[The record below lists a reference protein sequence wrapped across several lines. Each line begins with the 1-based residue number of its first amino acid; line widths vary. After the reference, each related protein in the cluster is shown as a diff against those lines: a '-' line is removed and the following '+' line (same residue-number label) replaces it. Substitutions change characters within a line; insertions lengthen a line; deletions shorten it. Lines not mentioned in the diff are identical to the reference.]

1 VQFATLAIVK
11 EMQQFHIAEYGKRN
25 NKVVL
30 LLGGWTYQPWL
41 LGLFGRLIALRGYY
55 CVAYTYDDEVFSP
68 DVKKT
73 VDSLVAIKDAI
84 LEHIAALKTSGRDT
98 FYVFGTS
105 LGTVLATMVANESPD
120 VKKVIL
126 NTTGADVAKSV
137 WTWDDVKPWFK
148 NALLKQGLDEKKLVE
163 QWSAIAPVNNIK
175 NFKQKP
181 VLVFLAQNDR
191 TIPFDQGRVLVSK
204 LDVLGAPYEVAIN
217 RTFGHAMA
225 GLFNLANVGR
235 YIKFLRQ

>member
-1 VQFATLAIVK
+1 M
-11 EMQQFHIAEYGKRN
+11 MQSFHIAEYGKRN
-25 NKVVL
+25 DKVVL
-30 LLGGWTYQPWL
+30 LLGGWTYQSWL

-55 CVAYTYDDEVFSP
+55 CVAYTYDDDVFSP

-73 VDSLVAIKDAI
+73 ATSLVAIKEAI
-84 LEHIAALKTSGRDT
+84 LEHIAALKAGGRDT
-98 FYVFGTS
+98 FYVVGTS

-120 VKKVIL
+120 VSKVVL

-137 WTWDDVKPWFK
+137 WTWDTVKPWFK
-148 NALLKQGLDEKKLVE
+148 NALLKQGLTEQQLVDE
-163 QWSAIAPVNNIK
+163 WRIIAPASNIRNLK
-175 NFKQKP
+175 DKP

-204 LDVLGAPYEVAIN
+204 LDVLGAPYEVVIN

-225 GLFNLANVGR
+225 GLFNLVNVGR
-235 YIKFLRQ
+235 YVKFLRQE